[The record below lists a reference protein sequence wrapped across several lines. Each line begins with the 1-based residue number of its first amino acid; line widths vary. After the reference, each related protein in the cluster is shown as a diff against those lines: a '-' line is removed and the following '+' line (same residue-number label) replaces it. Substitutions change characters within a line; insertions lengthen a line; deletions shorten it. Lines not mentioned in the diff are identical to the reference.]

1 MSEAVMNKKEP
12 GIAQL
17 TIILGAI
24 CLVCALLLGLVN
36 MITADPI
43 KAAKQRKTEQ
53 AMEAVLPADS
63 YESVEYTGGDA
74 LVKAVYRAGDAGYV
88 VEVTPSGFGGEVD
101 LMVGVGSDGT
111 VTGISVITHS
121 ETSGLGAKAKTDPE
135 WGKQFIGMSG
145 EVKVSKDGDK
155 VNAITGATIT
165 SRAVSSGVTAALEA
179 VQTLG

>member
-1 MSEAVMNKKEP
+1 MKKQEP

-74 LVKAVYRAGDAGYV
+74 LVKAMYQAGDAGYV

-101 LMVGVGSDGT
+101 LMVGVGSDGA

-135 WGKQFIGMSG
+135 WGRQFIGQSG
-145 EVKVSKDGDK
+145 EVKVTKDGGK

>member
-53 AMEAVLPADS
+53 AMEAVLPADY

-145 EVKVSKDGDK
+145 EVKVSKDGGK

>member
-88 VEVTPSGFGGEVD
+88 VEGTPSGFGGEVD

-145 EVKVSKDGDK
+145 EVKVSKDGGK
-155 VNAITGATIT
+155 VNDITGATIT

-179 VQTLG
+179 VQTLV

>member
-145 EVKVSKDGDK
+145 EVKVYKDGGK

>member
-74 LVKAVYRAGDAGYV
+74 MVQAVYKAGDAGYV
-88 VEVTPSGFGGEVD
+88 VEVKPATSFSGN
-101 LMVGVGSDGT
+101 LTIMVGVDNTGACS
-111 VTGISVITHS
+111 GIS
-121 ETSGLGAKAKTDPE
+121 
-135 WGKQFIGMSG
+135 
-145 EVKVSKDGDK
+145 
-155 VNAITGATIT
+155 IT
-165 SRAVSSGVTAALEA
+165 STG
-179 VQTLG
+179 

>member
-53 AMEAVLPADS
+53 AMKAVLPADS

-145 EVKVSKDGDK
+145 EVKVSKDGGK

>member
-12 GIAQL
+12 VISQL

-145 EVKVSKDGDK
+145 EVKVSKDGGK

>member
-24 CLVCALLLGLVN
+24 CLVCALLLGLVY

-145 EVKVSKDGDK
+145 EVKVSKDGGK

>member
-1 MSEAVMNKKEP
+1 MSEAVMKKQEP

-74 LVKAVYRAGDAGYV
+74 LVKAVYQAGDAGYV
-88 VEVTPSGFGGEVD
+88 VEVTPSGFGGVVD
-101 LMVGVGSDGT
+101 LMVGVGSGGT

-135 WGKQFIGMSG
+135 WGKQFIGHSG
-145 EVKVSKDGDK
+145 EVKVTKDGGSI
-155 VNAITGATIT
+155 NAITGATIT

>member
-12 GIAQL
+12 DIAQL

-145 EVKVSKDGDK
+145 EVKVSKDGGK

>member
-111 VTGISVITHS
+111 VTGISVITHF

-145 EVKVSKDGDK
+145 EVKVSKDGGK